1 MKKSV
6 FFLTLLLCLSL
17 IFPGAHAE
25 DTYVPG
31 ERMRS
36 LVSSALEAGQLV
48 GGEAHFSLTL
58 PDSMLPDDEEG
69 RAQFDALAEVIQ
81 GVSLAGGMGRL
92 DDGYRVELGGAYT
105 APSGDNVYVTGAAN
119 LTADGLSLESNLIE
133 GERLSIR
140 WETLL
145 EMLGLSENEIDALLS
160 LPTTDWDSALNELND
175 ELAQA
180 AETFGK
186 LADPYLVTLAD
197 FAATLNIQQR
207 RNVEAENGYPAV
219 ENEISITCT
228 AEELSRLLHSLADQV
243 EKDTALRPYLEQ
255 LIQNCDLTVT
265 DGDSETT
272 HVMSVSEF
280 CDEMRQ
286 FADVLAETD
295 GSLGI
300 LLGYNDDGLP
310 FYLTLALSDGETLD
324 ALAFQMLP
332 GETED
337 TCVFTLRALE
347 SDGDSANTLL
357 DTALTLTLDPDD
369 KQVYAAELNV
379 QSEDFTLYFAMD
391 SSAVTTED
399 SLPGYRLSLSMN
411 SATAVDS
418 GTALTVYTGDGLHA
432 LTAAG
437 GEQTTYAANIDIYA
451 DTTDSLLGSAKIES
465 GLSLEP
471 DENSLVGRFYLDE
484 AFTADDGTLSFG
496 TDVALSS
503 WNYDAA
509 ETDAL
514 RETMFET
521 ATGEELAALQNRF
534 VQSAQQ
540 KLFALLSLVP
550 QEVLQMLNE
559 RFHRFGRP
567 DPLDRTP
574 VFLMIIRF
582 LPARSLECR
591 DAPPAWKRRSAC
603 AFCRSDEAD

>member
-140 WETLL
+140 WKTLL

-160 LPTTDWDSALNELND
+160 LPTTDWDIALNELND

-280 CDEMRQ
+280 CDETRQ

-418 GTALTVYTGDGLHA
+418 GTALTVYTGDGLRA

-534 VQSAQQ
+534 AQSAQQ

-550 QEVLQMLNE
+550 QEVLQMLN
-559 RFHRFGRP
+559 
-567 DPLDRTP
+567 
-574 VFLMIIRF
+574 
-582 LPARSLECR
+582 
-591 DAPPAWKRRSAC
+591 
-603 AFCRSDEAD
+603 

>member
-175 ELAQA
+175 ELSQA
-180 AETFGK
+180 AETFVK

-207 RNVEAENGYPAV
+207 RNVEAENDYPAV

-243 EKDTALRPYLEQ
+243 EKDTALRHYLEQ

-280 CDEMRQ
+280 CDETRQ

-310 FYLTLALSDGETLD
+310 FYLTLAVSDGETLD

-337 TCVFTLRALE
+337 TCIFTLRALE

-465 GLSLEP
+465 GLSVEP
-471 DENSLVGRFYLDE
+471 DVNSLVGRFSADE

-534 VQSAQQ
+534 AQSAQQ

-550 QEVLQMLNE
+550 QEVLQMLN
-559 RFHRFGRP
+559 
-567 DPLDRTP
+567 
-574 VFLMIIRF
+574 
-582 LPARSLECR
+582 
-591 DAPPAWKRRSAC
+591 
-603 AFCRSDEAD
+603 

>member
-207 RNVEAENGYPAV
+207 RDVEAENGYPAV

-280 CDEMRQ
+280 CDETRQ

-418 GTALTVYTGDGLHA
+418 GTALTVYTGDGLRA

-514 RETMFET
+514 RDTMFET

-550 QEVLQMLNE
+550 QEVLQMLN
-559 RFHRFGRP
+559 
-567 DPLDRTP
+567 
-574 VFLMIIRF
+574 
-582 LPARSLECR
+582 
-591 DAPPAWKRRSAC
+591 
-603 AFCRSDEAD
+603 

>member
-58 PDSMLPDDEEG
+58 PDSMLPDDEES

-255 LIQNCDLTVT
+255 LIQNCDLTIT

-280 CDEMRQ
+280 CDETRQ

-300 LLGYNDDGLP
+300 LLGYDDDGLP

-534 VQSAQQ
+534 AQSAQQ

-550 QEVLQMLNE
+550 QEVLQMLN
-559 RFHRFGRP
+559 
-567 DPLDRTP
+567 
-574 VFLMIIRF
+574 
-582 LPARSLECR
+582 
-591 DAPPAWKRRSAC
+591 
-603 AFCRSDEAD
+603 

>member
-58 PDSMLPDDEEG
+58 PDSMLPDDEES

-228 AEELSRLLHSLADQV
+228 AEELSRLLHSLADQI

-280 CDEMRQ
+280 CDETRQ
-286 FADVLAETD
+286 FADALAETD

-310 FYLTLALSDGETLD
+310 FYLTLAVSDGETLD

-418 GTALTVYTGDGLHA
+418 GTALTVYTGDGLRA

-550 QEVLQMLNE
+550 QEVLQMLN
-559 RFHRFGRP
+559 
-567 DPLDRTP
+567 
-574 VFLMIIRF
+574 
-582 LPARSLECR
+582 
-591 DAPPAWKRRSAC
+591 
-603 AFCRSDEAD
+603 

>member
-58 PDSMLPDDEEG
+58 PDSMLPDDEES

-207 RNVEAENGYPAV
+207 RDVEAENGYPAV

-280 CDEMRQ
+280 CDETRQ

-347 SDGDSANTLL
+347 SDGDSTNTLL

-418 GTALTVYTGDGLHA
+418 GTALTVYTGDGLCA

-496 TDVALSS
+496 TDVALST

-534 VQSAQQ
+534 AQSAQQ

-550 QEVLQMLNE
+550 QEVLQMLN
-559 RFHRFGRP
+559 
-567 DPLDRTP
+567 
-574 VFLMIIRF
+574 
-582 LPARSLECR
+582 
-591 DAPPAWKRRSAC
+591 
-603 AFCRSDEAD
+603 

>member
-280 CDEMRQ
+280 CDETRQ

-399 SLPGYRLSLSMN
+399 SLPGYHLSLSMN
-411 SATAVDS
+411 TATAVDS
-418 GTALTVYTGDGLHA
+418 GTALTVYTGDGLRA

-503 WNYDAA
+503 WNYDVA

-514 RETMFET
+514 HETMFET

-534 VQSAQQ
+534 AQSAQQ

-550 QEVLQMLNE
+550 QEVLQMLN
-559 RFHRFGRP
+559 
-567 DPLDRTP
+567 
-574 VFLMIIRF
+574 
-582 LPARSLECR
+582 
-591 DAPPAWKRRSAC
+591 
-603 AFCRSDEAD
+603 

>member
-145 EMLGLSENEIDALLS
+145 EMLGLSENEIDVLLS

-255 LIQNCDLTVT
+255 LIQNCGLTVT

-280 CDEMRQ
+280 CDETRQ

-300 LLGYNDDGLP
+300 LLGYDDNGLP

-534 VQSAQQ
+534 AQSAQQ

-550 QEVLQMLNE
+550 QEVLQMLN
-559 RFHRFGRP
+559 
-567 DPLDRTP
+567 
-574 VFLMIIRF
+574 
-582 LPARSLECR
+582 
-591 DAPPAWKRRSAC
+591 
-603 AFCRSDEAD
+603 

>member
-105 APSGDNVYVTGAAN
+105 APSGDNVYITGAAN

-197 FAATLNIQQR
+197 FAATLSIQQR
-207 RNVEAENGYPAV
+207 RDVEAENGYPAV

-280 CDEMRQ
+280 CDETRQ

-379 QSEDFTLYFAMD
+379 QSEDFTLCFAMD

-418 GTALTVYTGDGLHA
+418 GTALTVYTGDGLCA

-484 AFTADDGTLSFG
+484 ALTADDGTLSFG

-534 VQSAQQ
+534 AQSAQQ

-550 QEVLQMLNE
+550 QEVLQMLN
-559 RFHRFGRP
+559 
-567 DPLDRTP
+567 
-574 VFLMIIRF
+574 
-582 LPARSLECR
+582 
-591 DAPPAWKRRSAC
+591 
-603 AFCRSDEAD
+603 

>member
-145 EMLGLSENEIDALLS
+145 EMLGLSKNEIDALLS

-207 RNVEAENGYPAV
+207 RDVEAENGYPAV
-219 ENEISITCT
+219 ENVISITCT
-228 AEELSRLLHSLADQV
+228 AEELSRLLHSLADQI

-280 CDEMRQ
+280 CDETRQ

-418 GTALTVYTGDGLHA
+418 GTALTVYTGDGLCA

-437 GEQTTYAANIDIYA
+437 GEQTTYATNIDIYA

-534 VQSAQQ
+534 AQSAQQ

-550 QEVLQMLNE
+550 QEVLQMLN
-559 RFHRFGRP
+559 
-567 DPLDRTP
+567 
-574 VFLMIIRF
+574 
-582 LPARSLECR
+582 
-591 DAPPAWKRRSAC
+591 
-603 AFCRSDEAD
+603 

>member
-105 APSGDNVYVTGAAN
+105 APSGGNVYVTGAAN

-280 CDEMRQ
+280 CDETRQ

-300 LLGYNDDGLP
+300 LLGYDDDGLP

-399 SLPGYRLSLSMN
+399 SLPGYHLSLSMN

-418 GTALTVYTGDGLHA
+418 GTALTVYTGDGLCA

-465 GLSLEP
+465 GLTLEP

-534 VQSAQQ
+534 AQSAQQ

-550 QEVLQMLNE
+550 QEVLQMLN
-559 RFHRFGRP
+559 
-567 DPLDRTP
+567 
-574 VFLMIIRF
+574 
-582 LPARSLECR
+582 
-591 DAPPAWKRRSAC
+591 
-603 AFCRSDEAD
+603 

>member
-17 IFPGAHAE
+17 ILPGAHAE

-207 RNVEAENGYPAV
+207 RDVEAENGYPAV

-280 CDEMRQ
+280 CDETRQ

-300 LLGYNDDGLP
+300 LLGYDDDGLP
-310 FYLTLALSDGETLD
+310 FYLTLAVSDGETLD

-418 GTALTVYTGDGLHA
+418 GTALTVYTGDGLCA

-484 AFTADDGTLSFG
+484 ALTADDGTLSFG

-503 WNYDAA
+503 WNYNAA

-534 VQSAQQ
+534 AQSAQQ

-550 QEVLQMLNE
+550 QEVLQMLN
-559 RFHRFGRP
+559 
-567 DPLDRTP
+567 
-574 VFLMIIRF
+574 
-582 LPARSLECR
+582 
-591 DAPPAWKRRSAC
+591 
-603 AFCRSDEAD
+603 

>member
-160 LPTTDWDSALNELND
+160 LPTTDWDSALNELNA

-207 RNVEAENGYPAV
+207 RDVEAENGYPAV

-280 CDEMRQ
+280 CDETRQ

-300 LLGYNDDGLP
+300 LLGYDDDGLP

-418 GTALTVYTGDGLHA
+418 GTALTVYTGDGLRA

-534 VQSAQQ
+534 AQSAQQ

-550 QEVLQMLNE
+550 QEVLQMLN
-559 RFHRFGRP
+559 
-567 DPLDRTP
+567 
-574 VFLMIIRF
+574 
-582 LPARSLECR
+582 
-591 DAPPAWKRRSAC
+591 
-603 AFCRSDEAD
+603 

>member
-58 PDSMLPDDEEG
+58 PDSMLPGDEES

-119 LTADGLSLESNLIE
+119 LTTDGLSLESNLIE

-197 FAATLNIQQR
+197 FAATLNIQQH

-280 CDEMRQ
+280 CDETRQ

-300 LLGYNDDGLP
+300 LLGYDDDGLP

-550 QEVLQMLNE
+550 QEVLQMLN
-559 RFHRFGRP
+559 
-567 DPLDRTP
+567 
-574 VFLMIIRF
+574 
-582 LPARSLECR
+582 
-591 DAPPAWKRRSAC
+591 
-603 AFCRSDEAD
+603 

>member
-197 FAATLNIQQR
+197 FAATLNIQQC

-280 CDEMRQ
+280 CDETRQ

-300 LLGYNDDGLP
+300 LLGYDDDGLP

-451 DTTDSLLGSAKIES
+451 DTTDSLLGSAKIEC

-534 VQSAQQ
+534 AQSAQQ

-550 QEVLQMLNE
+550 QEVLQMLN
-559 RFHRFGRP
+559 
-567 DPLDRTP
+567 
-574 VFLMIIRF
+574 
-582 LPARSLECR
+582 
-591 DAPPAWKRRSAC
+591 
-603 AFCRSDEAD
+603 

>member
-145 EMLGLSENEIDALLS
+145 EMLGLSENEIDTLLS

-207 RNVEAENGYPAV
+207 RDVEAENGYPAV

-280 CDEMRQ
+280 CDETRQ

-300 LLGYNDDGLP
+300 LLGYDDDGLP

-357 DTALTLTLDPDD
+357 DTALTLTLNPDD

-379 QSEDFTLYFAMD
+379 QSEDFTLYLAMD

-418 GTALTVYTGDGLHA
+418 GTALTVYTGDGLCA

-534 VQSAQQ
+534 AQSAQQ

-550 QEVLQMLNE
+550 QEVLQMLN
-559 RFHRFGRP
+559 
-567 DPLDRTP
+567 
-574 VFLMIIRF
+574 
-582 LPARSLECR
+582 
-591 DAPPAWKRRSAC
+591 
-603 AFCRSDEAD
+603 

>member
-197 FAATLNIQQR
+197 FAATLNIQQH

-228 AEELSRLLHSLADQV
+228 AEELSRLLHSLSDQV

-265 DGDSETT
+265 DDDSETT

-280 CDEMRQ
+280 CDETRQ

-300 LLGYNDDGLP
+300 LLGYDDDGLP

-418 GTALTVYTGDGLHA
+418 GTALTVYTGDGLRA

-484 AFTADDGTLSFG
+484 SFIADDGTLSFG

-534 VQSAQQ
+534 AQSAQQ

-550 QEVLQMLNE
+550 QEVLQMLN
-559 RFHRFGRP
+559 
-567 DPLDRTP
+567 
-574 VFLMIIRF
+574 
-582 LPARSLECR
+582 
-591 DAPPAWKRRSAC
+591 
-603 AFCRSDEAD
+603 

>member
-175 ELAQA
+175 ELSQA

-207 RNVEAENGYPAV
+207 RDVEAENGYPAV

-280 CDEMRQ
+280 CDETRQ

-300 LLGYNDDGLP
+300 LLGYDDDGLP

-550 QEVLQMLNE
+550 QEVLQMLN
-559 RFHRFGRP
+559 
-567 DPLDRTP
+567 
-574 VFLMIIRF
+574 
-582 LPARSLECR
+582 
-591 DAPPAWKRRSAC
+591 
-603 AFCRSDEAD
+603 

>member
-58 PDSMLPDDEEG
+58 PDSMLPDDEES

-160 LPTTDWDSALNELND
+160 LPTTDWDSALNELSD
-175 ELAQA
+175 ELAQT

-207 RNVEAENGYPAV
+207 RDVEAENGYPAV

-280 CDEMRQ
+280 CDETRQ
-286 FADVLAETD
+286 FADALAEMD

-300 LLGYNDDGLP
+300 LLGYDDDGLP

-484 AFTADDGTLSFG
+484 AFTSDDGTLSFG

-514 RETMFET
+514 REIMFET

-534 VQSAQQ
+534 AQSAQQ

-550 QEVLQMLNE
+550 QEVLQMLN
-559 RFHRFGRP
+559 
-567 DPLDRTP
+567 
-574 VFLMIIRF
+574 
-582 LPARSLECR
+582 
-591 DAPPAWKRRSAC
+591 
-603 AFCRSDEAD
+603 

>member
-280 CDEMRQ
+280 CDETRQ

-300 LLGYNDDGLP
+300 LLGYDDDGLP

-418 GTALTVYTGDGLHA
+418 GTALTVYTGDGLRA

-437 GEQTTYAANIDIYA
+437 GEQTTYAANIVIYA

-534 VQSAQQ
+534 AQSAQQ

-550 QEVLQMLNE
+550 QEVLQMLN
-559 RFHRFGRP
+559 
-567 DPLDRTP
+567 
-574 VFLMIIRF
+574 
-582 LPARSLECR
+582 
-591 DAPPAWKRRSAC
+591 
-603 AFCRSDEAD
+603 

>member
-280 CDEMRQ
+280 CDETRQ
-286 FADVLAETD
+286 FADALAETD

-300 LLGYNDDGLP
+300 LLGYDDDGLP

-451 DTTDSLLGSAKIES
+451 DTTDSLLDSAKIES

-534 VQSAQQ
+534 AQSAQQ

-550 QEVLQMLNE
+550 QEVLQMLN
-559 RFHRFGRP
+559 
-567 DPLDRTP
+567 
-574 VFLMIIRF
+574 
-582 LPARSLECR
+582 
-591 DAPPAWKRRSAC
+591 
-603 AFCRSDEAD
+603 

>member
-69 RAQFDALAEVIQ
+69 RAQFDALAEVIH

-207 RNVEAENGYPAV
+207 RDVEAENGYPAV

-265 DGDSETT
+265 DGESQPK

-280 CDEMRQ
+280 CDETRQ

-300 LLGYNDDGLP
+300 LLGYDDDGLP

-418 GTALTVYTGDGLHA
+418 GTALTVYTGDGLRA

-534 VQSAQQ
+534 AQSAQQ

-550 QEVLQMLNE
+550 QEVLQMLN
-559 RFHRFGRP
+559 
-567 DPLDRTP
+567 
-574 VFLMIIRF
+574 
-582 LPARSLECR
+582 
-591 DAPPAWKRRSAC
+591 
-603 AFCRSDEAD
+603 

>member
-207 RNVEAENGYPAV
+207 RDVEAENGYPAV

-280 CDEMRQ
+280 CDETRQ

-300 LLGYNDDGLP
+300 LLGYDDDGLP

-418 GTALTVYTGDGLHA
+418 GTALTVYTGDGLRA

-534 VQSAQQ
+534 AQSAQQ

-550 QEVLQMLNE
+550 QEVLQMLN
-559 RFHRFGRP
+559 
-567 DPLDRTP
+567 
-574 VFLMIIRF
+574 
-582 LPARSLECR
+582 
-591 DAPPAWKRRSAC
+591 
-603 AFCRSDEAD
+603 

>member
-17 IFPGAHAE
+17 ILPGAHAE

-280 CDEMRQ
+280 CDETRQ

-391 SSAVTTED
+391 SSAVTTEN

-418 GTALTVYTGDGLHA
+418 GTALTVYTGDGLRA

-534 VQSAQQ
+534 AQSAQQ

-550 QEVLQMLNE
+550 QEVLQMLN
-559 RFHRFGRP
+559 
-567 DPLDRTP
+567 
-574 VFLMIIRF
+574 
-582 LPARSLECR
+582 
-591 DAPPAWKRRSAC
+591 
-603 AFCRSDEAD
+603 

>member
-92 DDGYRVELGGAYT
+92 DDGYRMELGGAYT

-280 CDEMRQ
+280 CDETRQ

-300 LLGYNDDGLP
+300 LLGYDDDDLP

-534 VQSAQQ
+534 AQSAQQ

-550 QEVLQMLNE
+550 QEVLQMLN
-559 RFHRFGRP
+559 
-567 DPLDRTP
+567 
-574 VFLMIIRF
+574 
-582 LPARSLECR
+582 
-591 DAPPAWKRRSAC
+591 
-603 AFCRSDEAD
+603 

>member
-280 CDEMRQ
+280 CDETRQ

-310 FYLTLALSDGETLD
+310 FYLTLALSDGETMD

-418 GTALTVYTGDGLHA
+418 GTALTVYTGDGLCA

-514 RETMFET
+514 HETMFET

-534 VQSAQQ
+534 AQSAQQ

-550 QEVLQMLNE
+550 QEVLQMLN
-559 RFHRFGRP
+559 
-567 DPLDRTP
+567 
-574 VFLMIIRF
+574 
-582 LPARSLECR
+582 
-591 DAPPAWKRRSAC
+591 
-603 AFCRSDEAD
+603 

>member
-140 WETLL
+140 WKTLL

-280 CDEMRQ
+280 CDETRQ

-300 LLGYNDDGLP
+300 LLGYDDDGLP

-347 SDGDSANTLL
+347 SDGDSTNTLL

-418 GTALTVYTGDGLHA
+418 GTALTVYTGDGLCA

-534 VQSAQQ
+534 AQSAQQ

-550 QEVLQMLNE
+550 QEVLQMLN
-559 RFHRFGRP
+559 
-567 DPLDRTP
+567 
-574 VFLMIIRF
+574 
-582 LPARSLECR
+582 
-591 DAPPAWKRRSAC
+591 
-603 AFCRSDEAD
+603 

>member
-36 LVSSALEAGQLV
+36 LVSSVLEAGQLV

-145 EMLGLSENEIDALLS
+145 EMLGLSENEIDTLFS
-160 LPTTDWDSALNELND
+160 LPTTDWDSALNELSD

-207 RNVEAENGYPAV
+207 RDVEAENGYPAV

-228 AEELSRLLHSLADQV
+228 AEELGRLLHSLADQV

-280 CDEMRQ
+280 CDETRQ

-300 LLGYNDDGLP
+300 LLGYDDDGLP
-310 FYLTLALSDGETLD
+310 FYLTLAVSDSETLD

-514 RETMFET
+514 RETTFET

-534 VQSAQQ
+534 AQSAQQ

-550 QEVLQMLNE
+550 QEVLQMLN
-559 RFHRFGRP
+559 
-567 DPLDRTP
+567 
-574 VFLMIIRF
+574 
-582 LPARSLECR
+582 
-591 DAPPAWKRRSAC
+591 
-603 AFCRSDEAD
+603 

>member
-17 IFPGAHAE
+17 ILPGAHAE

-207 RNVEAENGYPAV
+207 RDVEAENGYPAV

-280 CDEMRQ
+280 CDETRQ

-300 LLGYNDDGLP
+300 LLGYDDDGLP

-399 SLPGYRLSLSMN
+399 SLPGYHLSLSMN

-418 GTALTVYTGDGLHA
+418 GTALTVYTGDGLCA

-514 RETMFET
+514 RETIFET

-534 VQSAQQ
+534 AQSAQQ

-550 QEVLQMLNE
+550 QEVLQMLN
-559 RFHRFGRP
+559 
-567 DPLDRTP
+567 
-574 VFLMIIRF
+574 
-582 LPARSLECR
+582 
-591 DAPPAWKRRSAC
+591 
-603 AFCRSDEAD
+603 

>member
-31 ERMRS
+31 EQMRS

-207 RNVEAENGYPAV
+207 RDVEAENGYPAV

-228 AEELSRLLHSLADQV
+228 AEELSRLLHSLSDQV

-280 CDEMRQ
+280 CDETRQ

-300 LLGYNDDGLP
+300 LLGYDDDGLP

-369 KQVYAAELNV
+369 RQVYAAELNV

-418 GTALTVYTGDGLHA
+418 GTALTVYTGDGLRA

-514 RETMFET
+514 RETTFET

-550 QEVLQMLNE
+550 QEVLQMLN
-559 RFHRFGRP
+559 
-567 DPLDRTP
+567 
-574 VFLMIIRF
+574 
-582 LPARSLECR
+582 
-591 DAPPAWKRRSAC
+591 
-603 AFCRSDEAD
+603 

>member
-207 RNVEAENGYPAV
+207 RDVEAENGYPAV

-280 CDEMRQ
+280 CDETRQ

-300 LLGYNDDGLP
+300 LLGYDDDGLP

-411 SATAVDS
+411 SSATAVDS

-534 VQSAQQ
+534 AQSAQQ

-550 QEVLQMLNE
+550 QEVLQMLN
-559 RFHRFGRP
+559 
-567 DPLDRTP
+567 
-574 VFLMIIRF
+574 
-582 LPARSLECR
+582 
-591 DAPPAWKRRSAC
+591 
-603 AFCRSDEAD
+603 

>member
-58 PDSMLPDDEEG
+58 PDSMLPDDEES

-207 RNVEAENGYPAV
+207 RDVEAENGYPAV

-280 CDEMRQ
+280 CDETRQ

-300 LLGYNDDGLP
+300 LLGYDDDGLP
-310 FYLTLALSDGETLD
+310 FYLTLAVSDGETLD

-347 SDGDSANTLL
+347 SDGDSTNTLL

-514 RETMFET
+514 HETMFET

-534 VQSAQQ
+534 AQSAQQ

-550 QEVLQMLNE
+550 QEVLQMLN
-559 RFHRFGRP
+559 
-567 DPLDRTP
+567 
-574 VFLMIIRF
+574 
-582 LPARSLECR
+582 
-591 DAPPAWKRRSAC
+591 
-603 AFCRSDEAD
+603 

>member
-207 RNVEAENGYPAV
+207 RDVEAENGYPAV

-280 CDEMRQ
+280 CDETRQ

-300 LLGYNDDGLP
+300 LLGYDDDGLP

-418 GTALTVYTGDGLHA
+418 GTALTVYTGDGLCA

-514 RETMFET
+514 HETMFET

-534 VQSAQQ
+534 AQSAQQ

-550 QEVLQMLNE
+550 QEVLQMLN
-559 RFHRFGRP
+559 
-567 DPLDRTP
+567 
-574 VFLMIIRF
+574 
-582 LPARSLECR
+582 
-591 DAPPAWKRRSAC
+591 
-603 AFCRSDEAD
+603 

>member
-175 ELAQA
+175 ELSQA

-280 CDEMRQ
+280 CDETRQ

-550 QEVLQMLNE
+550 QEVLQMLN
-559 RFHRFGRP
+559 
-567 DPLDRTP
+567 
-574 VFLMIIRF
+574 
-582 LPARSLECR
+582 
-591 DAPPAWKRRSAC
+591 
-603 AFCRSDEAD
+603 

>member
-36 LVSSALEAGQLV
+36 LVASALEAGQLV

-207 RNVEAENGYPAV
+207 RDVEAENGYPAV

-280 CDEMRQ
+280 CDETRQ

-300 LLGYNDDGLP
+300 LLGYDDDGLP

-357 DTALTLTLDPDD
+357 DTALTLTLNPDD

-379 QSEDFTLYFAMD
+379 QSEDFTLYLAMD

-437 GEQTTYAANIDIYA
+437 GEQTTYASNIDIYA

-534 VQSAQQ
+534 AQSAQQ

-550 QEVLQMLNE
+550 QEVLQMLN
-559 RFHRFGRP
+559 
-567 DPLDRTP
+567 
-574 VFLMIIRF
+574 
-582 LPARSLECR
+582 
-591 DAPPAWKRRSAC
+591 
-603 AFCRSDEAD
+603 

>member
-31 ERMRS
+31 EQMRS

-280 CDEMRQ
+280 CDETRQ

-300 LLGYNDDGLP
+300 LLGYDDDGLP

-418 GTALTVYTGDGLHA
+418 GTALTVYTGEGLCA

-534 VQSAQQ
+534 AQSAQQ

-550 QEVLQMLNE
+550 QEVLQMLN
-559 RFHRFGRP
+559 
-567 DPLDRTP
+567 
-574 VFLMIIRF
+574 
-582 LPARSLECR
+582 
-591 DAPPAWKRRSAC
+591 
-603 AFCRSDEAD
+603 

>member
-175 ELAQA
+175 ELAQV

-207 RNVEAENGYPAV
+207 RDVEAENGYPAV

-243 EKDTALRPYLEQ
+243 EKDTTLRPYLEQ

-280 CDEMRQ
+280 CDETRQ

-300 LLGYNDDGLP
+300 LLGYDDDGLP

-347 SDGDSANTLL
+347 SDGDSTNPLL

-550 QEVLQMLNE
+550 QEVLQMLN
-559 RFHRFGRP
+559 
-567 DPLDRTP
+567 
-574 VFLMIIRF
+574 
-582 LPARSLECR
+582 
-591 DAPPAWKRRSAC
+591 
-603 AFCRSDEAD
+603 

>member
-17 IFPGAHAE
+17 IFPGVHAE

-207 RNVEAENGYPAV
+207 RDVEAENGYPAV

-280 CDEMRQ
+280 CDETRQ

-550 QEVLQMLNE
+550 QEVLQMLN
-559 RFHRFGRP
+559 
-567 DPLDRTP
+567 
-574 VFLMIIRF
+574 
-582 LPARSLECR
+582 
-591 DAPPAWKRRSAC
+591 
-603 AFCRSDEAD
+603 

>member
-17 IFPGAHAE
+17 IFPGAQAE

-105 APSGDNVYVTGAAN
+105 APSGGNVCVTGAAN

-160 LPTTDWDSALNELND
+160 LPTTDWDSALNELSD

-207 RNVEAENGYPAV
+207 RDVEAENGYPAV

-280 CDEMRQ
+280 CDETRQ

-300 LLGYNDDGLP
+300 LLGYDDDGLP
-310 FYLTLALSDGETLD
+310 FYLTLAVSDGETLD

-379 QSEDFTLYFAMD
+379 QSEDFTLSFAMD

-514 RETMFET
+514 RETTFET

-534 VQSAQQ
+534 AQSAQQ

-550 QEVLQMLNE
+550 QEVLQMLN
-559 RFHRFGRP
+559 
-567 DPLDRTP
+567 
-574 VFLMIIRF
+574 
-582 LPARSLECR
+582 
-591 DAPPAWKRRSAC
+591 
-603 AFCRSDEAD
+603 

>member
-145 EMLGLSENEIDALLS
+145 EMLGLSKNEIDALLS

-280 CDEMRQ
+280 CDETRQ

-300 LLGYNDDGLP
+300 LLGYDDDGLP

-418 GTALTVYTGDGLHA
+418 GTALTVYTGDGLCA

-471 DENSLVGRFYLDE
+471 DENSLVGCFYLDE

-534 VQSAQQ
+534 AQSAQQ

-550 QEVLQMLNE
+550 QEVLQMLN
-559 RFHRFGRP
+559 
-567 DPLDRTP
+567 
-574 VFLMIIRF
+574 
-582 LPARSLECR
+582 
-591 DAPPAWKRRSAC
+591 
-603 AFCRSDEAD
+603 